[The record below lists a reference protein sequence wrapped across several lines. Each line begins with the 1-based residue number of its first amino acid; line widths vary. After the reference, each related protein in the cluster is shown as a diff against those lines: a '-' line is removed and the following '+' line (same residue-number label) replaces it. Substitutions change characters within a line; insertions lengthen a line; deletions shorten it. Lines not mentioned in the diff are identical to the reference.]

1 MKLDKRDFQ
10 TLRLIKHFQ
19 RNGVSCFK
27 EMGGG
32 KALGYDWDISEFLQ
46 SQGLTIVN
54 EDSLTVRLSDKGEKV
69 IKDHLEVYKN
79 SENIVPISQ
88 NFLQVCLQNHQVN
101 CWFNFQAVPKSYLE
115 NYHNAEDEIF
125 ILVSLHGMNCIEI
138 EGIYPDIKLCI
149 TEKGARLSQKELGL

>member
-1 MKLDKRDFQ
+1 MNLDEYYCQ

-19 RNGVSCFK
+19 RNGVSCFT

-32 KALGYDWDISEFLQ
+32 LFSHFHRDISEFLQ
-46 SQGLTIVN
+46 AQDITIVS
-54 EDSLTVRLSDKGEKV
+54 EDGLTVRLSDKGEKV
-69 IKDHLEVYKN
+69 LNDHLEEYKN

-138 EGIYPDIKLCI
+138 EGIYPDIKLRL
-149 TEKGARLSQKELGL
+149 TEKGARLAQKDIEP

>member
-10 TLRLIKHFQ
+10 TLRLIRHFQ
-19 RNGVSCFK
+19 RNGVSCFT

-32 KALGYDWDISEFLQ
+32 LFSHYHRDISEFLQ
-46 SQGLTIVN
+46 AQDITIVS
-54 EDSLTVRLSDKGEKV
+54 EDGLTVRLSDKGEKV
-69 IKDHLEVYKN
+69 IKDHLEEYKN

-115 NYHNAEDEIF
+115 SYHRDEHEIF

-138 EGIYPDIKLCI
+138 EGIYPDVKLCI
-149 TEKGARLSQKELGL
+149 TEKGARLSSS